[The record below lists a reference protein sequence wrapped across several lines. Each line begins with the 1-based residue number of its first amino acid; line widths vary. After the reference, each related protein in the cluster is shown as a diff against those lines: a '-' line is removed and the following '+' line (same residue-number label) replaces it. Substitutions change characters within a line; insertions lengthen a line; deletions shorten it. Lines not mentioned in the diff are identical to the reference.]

1 MQTQQ
6 HSQNVGLA
14 EIKNPKP
21 EFEDQIAVSFLF
33 GTVGKRG
40 LMECAE

>member
-6 HSQNVGLA
+6 QSQNVGLA

-21 EFEDQIAVSFLF
+21 EHQIAVSFLF
-33 GTVGKRG
+33 GTVGKKG
-40 LMECAE
+40 LNGVR